1 MIISFFSSGTGG
13 GAAPVDYLTAR
24 EVLAYDENRNLIRDD
39 FGQPQTK
46 IRDPLPE
53 VLHGNPDRTRDLID
67 ASANKWSYTAGV
79 VSFADSDQPSEDAQ
93 QEAIEQFEALAFAG
107 LEADQY
113 DCLWVRHVHEG
124 NVELHFCTPR
134 VELAT
139 GKALNIAPPGH
150 EAAFGTLRDV
160 LNKTHGWAD
169 PMEPDRARDFKPV
182 RESADRAEARQ
193 IIVSALY
200 DQIDTGLITDRA
212 SMVAFFED
220 AGFEVTRQAAKS
232 ISVRD
237 PEFSKPFK
245 LEGVLTHENWSR
257 TRHAEIAAEYETGA
271 DANRTRRLDGISH
284 DSLRA
289 ELSDHVERRAGYNA
303 ERYGA
308 LSVSQQELVRG
319 ADRTDQELAD
329 LFTLDHHRDGRDRD
343 RLDDGRELALDDPT
357 NAFGA
362 DRAGLD
368 ADRQGGRDM
377 AGAGPDQDAAADLHT
392 ERQVSDLHPDRGGL
406 DDDTPDSLGARLARL
421 RRAVGDG
428 LRNIGS
434 RIDRIRGTL
443 DERDAGADGWIGRLR
458 IGAHSIANGIN
469 GCVER
474 LVERGIELRD
484 AAQATRDELEVS
496 ENRREAVE
504 RLIERATERS
514 LEADRER
521 SRSDDYGR

>member
-24 EVLAYDENRNLIRDD
+24 EVLSYDENRNLIRDD
-39 FGQPQTK
+39 NGQPLTK

-53 VLHGNPDRTRDLID
+53 VLRGNPDRTRGLID

-79 VSFADSDQPSEDAQ
+79 VSFADSDQPSENAQ
-93 QEAIEQFEALAFAG
+93 QEAIELFEALAFAG

-134 VELAT
+134 LELAT
-139 GKALNIAPPGH
+139 GRALNIAPPGH

-169 PMEPDRARDFKPV
+169 PMEPDLARDFKLV

-193 IIVSALY
+193 VIVAALY
-200 DQIDTGLITDRA
+200 DQIDAGLITDRA
-212 SMVAFFED
+212 TMIAFFEET
-220 AGFEVTRQAAKS
+220 GFEVTRQSAKS

-237 PEFSKPFK
+237 PEFQKPFK
-245 LEGVLTHENWSR
+245 LEGVLTHENWST
-257 TRHAEIAAEYETGA
+257 TRHAEIAAEYETDA

-289 ELSDHVERRAGYNA
+289 DLADHVARRADYNE

-319 ADRTDQELAD
+319 TDRTDQELDDVLA
-329 LFTLDHHRDGRDRD
+329 LDHHGDHRDGD
-343 RLDDGRELALDDPT
+343 RLDDGREFALDGPT
-357 NAFGA
+357 DALGT
-362 DRAGLD
+362 DRTGPD

-377 AGAGPDQDAAADLHT
+377 AGAGPDQDAPEDLHAG
-392 ERQVSDLHPDRGGL
+392 RQISDLHQDRGGV
-406 DDDTPDSLGARLARL
+406 DDDTPDSLGTRLARL

-428 LRNIGS
+428 MRGLS
-434 RIDRIRGTL
+434 RGIERVRGTL
-443 DERDAGADGWIGRLR
+443 DEQDAEPDGWIGRLR
-458 IGAHSIANGIN
+458 VSAHSIASGVR
-469 GCVER
+469 GCVAR
-474 LVERGIELRD
+474 LVERGLELREF
-484 AAQATRDELEVS
+484 AETTRDELEIS
-496 ENRREAVE
+496 ENRRDAVE
-504 RLIERATERS
+504 AE
-514 LEADRER
+514 LETRELEMDR
-521 SRSDDYGR
+521 GMTH

>member
-39 FGQPQTK
+39 FSQPLTK

-67 ASANKWSYTAGV
+67 ASTNEWSYTAGV
-79 VSFADSDQPSEDAQ
+79 VSFADNDQPSEDAQ
-93 QEAIEQFEALAFAG
+93 QEAIELFEALAFAG
-107 LEADQY
+107 LEADRY

-134 VELAT
+134 LELAT
-139 GKALNIAPPGH
+139 GRALNIAPPGH

-169 PMEPDRARDFKPV
+169 PMEPDLARDFKLV

-193 IIVSALY
+193 VIIGALY
-200 DQIDTGLITDRA
+200 DQIDAGLITDRA

-220 AGFEVTRQAAKS
+220 TGFEITRQAAKS

-245 LEGVLTHENWSR
+245 LEGVLTHENWSP

-289 ELSDHVERRAGYNA
+289 DLADHIERRADYNE

-308 LSVSQQELVRG
+308 LSVSQPELVRG
-319 ADRTDQELAD
+319 TDRTDQELDDLLTLAD
-329 LFTLDHHRDGRDRD
+329 HGDHRDGDRF
-343 RLDDGRELALDDPT
+343 DDGRELALDSPT
-357 NAFGA
+357 DAFGT
-362 DRAGLD
+362 DGAGLD

-377 AGAGPDQDAAADLHT
+377 AGAGPDQDAPEDLHT
-392 ERQVSDLHPDRGGL
+392 GRQVSDLHQDRGEL
-406 DDDTPDSLGARLARL
+406 DDDTPDSLGTRLARL

-428 LRNIGS
+428 LRGLSAGIERLGS
-434 RIDRIRGTL
+434 AL
-443 DERDAGADGWIGRLR
+443 DDQDAEPDGWYRTMRDAAGAFASRVTE
-458 IGAHSIANGIN
+458 SIAWI
-469 GCVER
+469 
-474 LVERGIELRD
+474 VERGSELRD
-484 AAQATRDELEVS
+484 AGRTVEQELELS
-496 ENRREAVE
+496 EGRRREAE
-504 RLIERATERS
+504 TE
-514 LEADRER
+514 LEAREVEMDR
-521 SRSDDYGR
+521 GLTH

>member
-39 FGQPQTK
+39 HGQPQTK

-53 VLHGNPDRTRDLID
+53 VLHGNPDQTRDLID

-79 VSFADSDQPSEDAQ
+79 ISFAESDLPSEEAQ
-93 QEAIEQFEALAFAG
+93 QEAIELFEALAFAG

-134 VELAT
+134 LELAT
-139 GKALNIAPPGH
+139 GRALNIAPPGY
-150 EAAFGTLRDV
+150 EAAFSSLRDV
-160 LNKTHGWAD
+160 LNKIHGWAD
-169 PMEPDRARDFKPV
+169 PLEPDRARDFKLV

-193 IIVSALY
+193 VIVSALY
-200 DQIDTGLITDRA
+200 DQIDAGLIIDRA

-220 AGFEVTRQAAKS
+220 TGFEVTRQAAKS

-245 LEGVLTHENWSR
+245 LEGVLTHENWST
-257 TRHAEIAAEYETGA
+257 TRNAEIAAECETDA

-284 DSLRA
+284 ERLRA
-289 ELSDHVERRAGYNA
+289 DLADHVERRAGYNA
-303 ERYGA
+303 KRYRA

-319 ADRTDQELAD
+319 TDRTDQD
-329 LFTLDHHRDGRDRD
+329 LDDTLTLDHRRDGWDGD
-343 RLDDGRELALDDPT
+343 RLDDGSELALDGP
-357 NAFGA
+357 A
-362 DRAGLD
+362 DALGTDGTGRD
-368 ADRQGGRDM
+368 ADRQGGRDL
-377 AGAGPDQDAAADLHT
+377 AGTGPDQDAPEDLLAG
-392 ERQVSDLHPDRGGL
+392 RQVSDLHQDRGEL
-406 DDDTPDSLGARLARL
+406 DDNTPDSLGTRLARL

-428 LRNIGS
+428 LRGLSKGIE
-434 RIDRIRGTL
+434 RVRGTL
-443 DERDAGADGWIGRLR
+443 DEQDSEPDGCIGRLR
-458 IGAHSIANGIN
+458 VGAHSIASVVR

-474 LVERGIELRD
+474 LVERGIELRE
-484 AAQATRDELEVS
+484 AAHATRDELEIS
-496 ENRREAVE
+496 ESRREAVE
-504 RLIERATERS
+504 RNLDNARQR
-514 LEADRER
+514 EADL
-521 SRSDDYGR
+521 SHDYGL

>member
-79 VSFADSDQPSEDAQ
+79 ISFSEADQPSEDAQ
-93 QEAIEQFEALAFAG
+93 QEAIELFEALAFAG

-134 VELAT
+134 LELAT
-139 GKALNIAPPGH
+139 GRALNIAPPGH
-150 EAAFGTLRDV
+150 EAAFSALRDV

-169 PMEPDRARDFKPV
+169 PMEPDLARDFKLV

-193 IIVSALY
+193 VIVGALY
-200 DQIDTGLITDRA
+200 DQIDAGLITDRA

-220 AGFEVTRQAAKS
+220 TGFEVTRQAAKS

-245 LEGVLTHENWSR
+245 LEGVLTHENWST

-271 DANRTRRLDGISH
+271 DANRTRRLDGLSH
-284 DSLRA
+284 ERLRSDLA
-289 ELSDHVERRAGYNA
+289 DHVERRAEYNE

-319 ADRTDQELAD
+319 TDRTDQELD
-329 LFTLDHHRDGRDRD
+329 DVFTLDHHGDHRDGDC
-343 RLDDGRELALDDPT
+343 LDDGRELALDGP
-357 NAFGA
+357 A
-362 DRAGLD
+362 DALGTD
-368 ADRQGGRDM
+368 GVGPDTDRQGGRDV
-377 AGAGPDQDAAADLHT
+377 AGAGPDQDAAEDLHAG
-392 ERQVSDLHPDRGGL
+392 RQISDLHQDRGEL
-406 DDDTPDSLGARLARL
+406 DDDTPDSLGTRLARL

-428 LRNIGS
+428 LRGLSKGIE
-434 RIDRIRGTL
+434 RVRGTL
-443 DERDAGADGWIGRLR
+443 DEEDAEPDGWIGRLR
-458 IGAHSIANGIN
+458 VGAHSIASGVR
-469 GCVER
+469 GCVAR
-474 LVERGIELRD
+474 LAERGIELRE
-484 AAQATRDELEVS
+484 AAHATRDQLEIS
-496 ENRREAVE
+496 EGRRREAEKELEEREVE
-504 RLIERATERS
+504 M
-514 LEADRER
+514 DR
-521 SRSDDYGR
+521 GMTH

>member
-24 EVLAYDENRNLIRDD
+24 EVLAYDENRNLIRDEY
-39 FGQPQTK
+39 GQPQTK

-79 VSFADSDQPSEDAQ
+79 VSFAGSDQPSEDAQ
-93 QEAIEQFEALAFAG
+93 QEAIELFEALAFAG

-134 VELAT
+134 LELAT
-139 GKALNIAPPGH
+139 GRALNIAPPGH
-150 EAAFGTLRDV
+150 EAAFSTLRDV

-169 PMEPDRARDFKPV
+169 PMEPDLARDFKLV
-182 RESADRAEARQ
+182 RESAERAEARQ
-193 IIVSALY
+193 VIVAALY
-200 DQIDTGLITDRA
+200 DQIDAGLITDRA
-212 SMVAFFED
+212 TMIAFFED
-220 AGFEVTRQAAKS
+220 TGFEVTRQAAKS

-245 LEGVLTHENWSR
+245 LEGVLTHENWTT
-257 TRHAEIAAEYETGA
+257 TRHAEIAAEHETGA

-289 ELSDHVERRAGYNA
+289 DLADHVERRTGYNA

-319 ADRTDQELAD
+319 TDRIDQELAEV
-329 LFTLDHHRDGRDRD
+329 LTLDHHGDHRDGD
-343 RLDDGRELALDDPT
+343 RLDDGRELALDGPT
-357 NAFGA
+357 DALGTDGTGF
-362 DRAGLD
+362 D

-377 AGAGPDQDAAADLHT
+377 AGAGPDQDAAEDLHAG
-392 ERQVSDLHPDRGGL
+392 RQISDLHQDRGGL
-406 DDDTPDSLGARLARL
+406 DDDTPDSLGTRLAHL

-428 LRNIGS
+428 LRSLSKGIE
-434 RIDRIRGTL
+434 RVRGTL
-443 DERDAGADGWIGRLR
+443 DEQDAEPDGRIGRLR
-458 IGAHSIANGIN
+458 VGAHSIANGVR

-474 LVERGIELRD
+474 LVERGIELRE
-484 AAQATRDELEVS
+484 AAHATRDQLEISESRRDAIETELET
-496 ENRREAVE
+496 RE
-504 RLIERATERS
+504 
-514 LEADRER
+514 LEMDQ
-521 SRSDDYGR
+521 GMTH

>member
-1 MIISFFSSGTGG
+1 
-13 GAAPVDYLTAR
+13 
-24 EVLAYDENRNLIRDD
+24 LAYDENRNLIRDD
-39 FGQPQTK
+39 DGTPLTK

-93 QEAIEQFEALAFAG
+93 QEAIELFEALAFAG

-134 VELAT
+134 LELAT
-139 GKALNIAPPGH
+139 GRALNIAPPGH

-169 PMEPDRARDFKPV
+169 PMEPGLARDFKLV

-193 IIVSALY
+193 VIVSALY
-200 DQIDTGLITDRA
+200 DQIGAGLITDRA

-220 AGFEVTRQAAKS
+220 TGFEVPRQAAKS

-245 LEGVLTHENWSR
+245 LEGVLTHENWST

-271 DANRTRRLDGISH
+271 DANRTRRLGGLSH
-284 DSLRA
+284 EPLRA
-289 ELSDHVERRAGYNA
+289 DLADHVERRTEYNE

-319 ADRTDQELAD
+319 TDRTEQD
-329 LFTLDHHRDGRDRD
+329 LDDTLTLEYRRDGWDGE
-343 RLDDGRELALDDPT
+343 RLDDGRELALDGP
-357 NAFGA
+357 A
-362 DRAGLD
+362 DALGTVGTGPD
-368 ADRQGGRDM
+368 AERQGGRDW
-377 AGAGPDQDAAADLHT
+377 AGAGPDQDAAEALHNG
-392 ERQVSDLHPDRGGL
+392 RSVGDVHQDRGEL
-406 DDDTPDSLGARLARL
+406 DDAPDSLGTRLARL
-421 RRAVGDG
+421 RRTVGDG
-428 LRNIGS
+428 LRNLNKGIE
-434 RIDRIRGTL
+434 RIRGTL
-443 DERDAGADGWIGRLR
+443 DERDAEPDGWVGRLR
-458 IGAHSIANGIN
+458 VGAHSIASGVR

-474 LVERGIELRD
+474 LVERGIELRE
-484 AAQATRDELEVS
+484 AAHATRDELEIS
-496 ENRREAVE
+496 ESRRGAIETRLNEREATRAAGYGLE
-504 RLIERATERS
+504 R
-514 LEADRER
+514 
-521 SRSDDYGR
+521 

>member
-24 EVLAYDENRNLIRDD
+24 EVLAYDENRNLIRDEG
-39 FGQPQTK
+39 GQPQTK
-46 IRDPLPE
+46 NRDPLPE

-79 VSFADSDQPSEDAQ
+79 ISFADSDQPNEDAQ
-93 QEAIEQFEALAFAG
+93 QEAIELFEALAFAG

-113 DCLWVRHVHEG
+113 DCLWVRHLHEG

-134 VELAT
+134 LELAT

-150 EAAFGTLRDV
+150 VAAFATLRDV

-193 IIVSALY
+193 VIVSALY
-200 DQIDTGLITDRA
+200 DQIDAGLITDRA

-220 AGFEVTRQAAKS
+220 TGFEVTRQATKS

-245 LEGVLTHENWSR
+245 LEGLLTHENWSP

-271 DANRTRRLDGISH
+271 DANRTRRLDGLSH
-284 DSLRA
+284 ERLRA
-289 ELSDHVERRAGYNA
+289 DLADHVERRAGYNA

-308 LSVSQQELVRG
+308 LPVSQQELVRG
-319 ADRTDQELAD
+319 PARTDQDLAD
-329 LFTLDHHRDGRDRD
+329 VLTVDHRGDGWGRD
-343 RLDDGRELALDDPT
+343 RLDDGRELVL
-357 NAFGA
+357 
-362 DRAGLD
+362 
-368 ADRQGGRDM
+368 GRDDD
-377 AGAGPDQDAAADLHT
+377 ALRAERDGPDAGQSSRSDVGDLGPEHHRNEDLHNGGLA
-392 ERQVSDLHPDRGGL
+392 RAVHPDQGEMN
-406 DDDTPDSLGARLARL
+406 DNAPDSLGARLARL
-421 RRAVGDG
+421 RGAVGDG
-428 LRNIGS
+428 LRGLS
-434 RIDRIRGTL
+434 RRIERVRDTL
-443 DERDAGADGWIGRLR
+443 DERDAEPDGWIGRLR
-458 IGAHSIANGIN
+458 VSAHSIANGIR

-474 LVERGIELRD
+474 LVERGAELRD
-484 AAQATRDELEVS
+484 AAHATRDKLEINES
-496 ENRREAVE
+496 RREAVE
-504 RLIERATERS
+504 RDLDNARER
-514 LEADRER
+514 EADH
-521 SRSDDYGR
+521 SHGYGL

>member
-1 MIISFFSSGTGG
+1 VIISFFASGIGG

-24 EVLAYDENRNLIRDD
+24 EVLAYDEDRNLIRDHD
-39 FGQPQTK
+39 GQPQTK

-53 VLHGNPDRTRDLID
+53 VLHGNPNRTRDLID

-93 QEAIEQFEALAFAG
+93 QEAIELFEALAFAG

-134 VELAT
+134 LELAT
-139 GKALNIAPPGH
+139 GRALNIAPPGH
-150 EAAFGTLRDV
+150 EAAFSTLRDV

-169 PMEPDRARDFKPV
+169 PMEPDLARDFKLV

-193 IIVSALY
+193 VIVSALY
-200 DQIDTGLITDRA
+200 DQIDAGLITDRA
-212 SMVAFFED
+212 TMIAFFED
-220 AGFEVTRQAAKS
+220 TGFEVTRQAAKS

-237 PEFSKPFK
+237 PEFQKPFK
-245 LEGVLTHENWSR
+245 LEGVLTHENWST

-271 DANRTRRLDGISH
+271 DANRARRLDGLSH
-284 DSLRA
+284 ERLRSNLA
-289 ELSDHVERRAGYNA
+289 GHVERRAEYNE

-319 ADRTDQELAD
+319 TDRTDQELDDVLA
-329 LFTLDHHRDGRDRD
+329 LDHHGDHRDRD
-343 RLDDGRELALDDPT
+343 RLDNGRELALDGPT
-357 NAFGA
+357 DALGT

-368 ADRQGGRDM
+368 ADRQGGGGM
-377 AGAGPDQDAAADLHT
+377 AGAGPDQDAPEDLHAG
-392 ERQVSDLHPDRGGL
+392 RQVSDLHQDRGGL
-406 DDDTPDSLGARLARL
+406 DDDTPDSLGTRLARL

-428 LRNIGS
+428 LRGFSKGIE
-434 RIDRIRGTL
+434 RVRGTL
-443 DERDAGADGWIGRLR
+443 DDEDAEQDGWIGRLR
-458 IGAHSIANGIN
+458 VSAHSIANGVR

-474 LVERGIELRD
+474 LVERGAELRD
-484 AAQATRDELEVS
+484 VAHATRDELEIS
-496 ENRREAVE
+496 ESRREAVE
-504 RLIERATERS
+504 SE
-514 LEADRER
+514 LETRELEMDR
-521 SRSDDYGR
+521 GMTH

>member
-13 GAAPVDYLTAR
+13 GAAPVNYLTAR

-39 FGQPQTK
+39 YGQPQTK

-93 QEAIEQFEALAFAG
+93 QEAIELFEALAFAG

-134 VELAT
+134 LELAT
-139 GKALNIAPPGH
+139 GRALNVAPPGH
-150 EAAFGTLRDV
+150 ETAFSTLRDV

-169 PMEPDRARDFKPV
+169 PMEPDLARDFKLV
-182 RESADRAEARQ
+182 RESAERAEARQ
-193 IIVSALY
+193 VIVSALY
-200 DQIDTGLITDRA
+200 DQIDAGLITDRA

-220 AGFEVTRQAAKS
+220 TGFEVTRQAAKS

-245 LEGVLTHENWSR
+245 LEGVLTHENWSP

-271 DANRTRRLDGISH
+271 DAKRTRRLDGISH

-289 ELSDHVERRAGYNA
+289 DLADHVERRADYNE

-319 ADRTDQELAD
+319 TDRIDQELAEV
-329 LFTLDHHRDGRDRD
+329 LTLDHHGDHRDGD
-343 RLDDGRELALDDPT
+343 RLDDGRELALDSPADT
-357 NAFGA
+357 LGTDGA
-362 DRAGLD
+362 GPD

-377 AGAGPDQDAAADLHT
+377 AGAGPDQDAPEDLHAG
-392 ERQVSDLHPDRGGL
+392 RQISDLHQDRGEL
-406 DDDTPDSLGARLARL
+406 DGTPPDSLGTRLARL

-428 LRNIGS
+428 LRGLSAGIE
-434 RIDRIRGTL
+434 RVRGTL
-443 DERDAGADGWIGRLR
+443 DDEDAEPDGWIGRLR
-458 IGAHSIANGIN
+458 VGAHSIANGIR

-474 LVERGIELRD
+474 LVERGAELRD
-484 AAQATRDELEVS
+484 AAHATRDELETS
-496 ENRREAVE
+496 EGRREAVE
-504 RLIERATERS
+504 RDLDAARER
-514 LEADRER
+514 EADL
-521 SRSDDYGR
+521 SHGYGL